1 MKTKLLLVSFLL
13 LFTIV
18 YPQDKVIDS
27 LTIRLENTKNKTDKA
42 ALLNAISDQYKYSGN
57 TEKMIE
63 FATKALR
70 LSENNLSKIQ
80 EGNAYLN
87 LVNANIISS
96 NYREALKYCLAG
108 QVIFENEI
116 GTTISEKKDIKKGLA
131 KAYGSAGIV
140 FSETNNFSKA
150 IEFCLKSVKLYE
162 ELKDEQKCA
171 TLYNNLGVNYKRQ
184 IREPKALEYFFKA
197 LKIQEKLKDTNVGV
211 TYTNIANCYMTQN
224 KLSDSFNF
232 FQKAKKS
239 IEANPNPRAL
249 GEWYNS
255 MGSYHNIKN
264 EKSEAIV
271 NWNLGIKTLESI
283 DDKFGKSFLYYN
295 LGKFYFDKNELKLAL
310 INANKSL
317 ELAQQMKATDQ
328 ISYSEKLLSD
338 IYRKQNKN
346 DLSYYHFE
354 KYSSAKDSILN
365 EENLRESLELSMNY
379 ELEKKELLQK
389 EKFEKQD
396 LLKKEDSKRNKIKL
410 LFAGIIG
417 LLLAGFG
424 FLIYN
429 RLQLKKN
436 LTLQKD
442 VAEYEQKAL
451 HLQMNPH
458 FVFNC
463 LGSISSFIVQNGTES
478 AVTYLAKFSKLMR
491 LTLEYS
497 QEALIPIDKEIESLQ
512 NYLEL
517 EQLRFNHR
525 FEFTIHKSDAIEDD
539 MGLPPLLIQPF
550 VENAIIHGLIPKK
563 DFGKIEIEFFIEKE
577 QLLCTIFDNGIGFN
591 KSKEEKEH
599 SVEMHKSMALN
610 ITKKRLE
617 MIAAK
622 TAKKAHV
629 KITELSTSEQILGT
643 KVLLTLPIQYL

>member
-1 MKTKLLLVSFLL
+1 MKIKLLLVTFLL
-13 LFTIV
+13 RFIIA
-18 YPQDKVIDS
+18 YPQDRVIDS
-27 LTIRLENTKNKTDKA
+27 LTIQLKKAKNQIEKA
-42 ALLNAISDQYKYSGN
+42 ATLNAISDRYKYSGN
-57 TEKMIE
+57 TDKMIE

-70 LSENNLSKIQ
+70 LSENNFSKVQ

-96 NYREALKYCLAG
+96 NYKEALKYCLAT

-116 GTTISEKKDIKKGLA
+116 GTTTSEKKDIKKGLA
-131 KAYGSAGIV
+131 KAYGSAGVV

-171 TLYNNLGVNYKRQ
+171 TLFNNLGVNYKRQ
-184 IREPKALEYFFKA
+184 IKEPKALEYFFKA
-197 LKIQEKLKDTNVGV
+197 LKIQEKLKDPNVGI
-211 TYTNIANCYMTQN
+211 TYTNIANCYITQKN
-224 KLSDSFNF
+224 LLDSYNF
-232 FQKAKKS
+232 FQKAKKA
-239 IEANPNPRAL
+239 IDVNPNPRAL

-255 MGSYHNIKN
+255 MGSYHNLKN
-264 EKSEAIV
+264 EKSKAIV

-283 DDKFGKSFLYYN
+283 DDKFGKAYIYYN
-295 LGKFYFDKNELKLAL
+295 LGKFYFDKNELELAL
-310 INANKSL
+310 INTNKSL
-317 ELAQQMKATDQ
+317 ELAQQMNVLDQ

-338 IYRKQNKN
+338 IYRKQNKT

-354 KYSSAKDSILN
+354 RYSVAKDSVLN
-365 EENLRESLELSMNY
+365 KENLRESLELSMNY
-379 ELEKKELLQK
+379 ELEKKELIQK
-389 EKFEKQD
+389 EKFEKQE
-396 LLKKEDSKRNKIKL
+396 LVMQESSKRNKMKL
-410 LFAGIIG
+410 VFAGIVG

-463 LGSISSFIVQNGTES
+463 LGSISSFIVQNGTDS

-497 QEALIPIDKEIESLQ
+497 
-512 NYLEL
+512 
-517 EQLRFNHR
+517 
-525 FEFTIHKSDAIEDD
+525 
-539 MGLPPLLIQPF
+539 
-550 VENAIIHGLIPKK
+550 
-563 DFGKIEIEFFIEKE
+563 
-577 QLLCTIFDNGIGFN
+577 
-591 KSKEEKEH
+591 
-599 SVEMHKSMALN
+599 
-610 ITKKRLE
+610 
-617 MIAAK
+617 
-622 TAKKAHV
+622 
-629 KITELSTSEQILGT
+629 
-643 KVLLTLPIQYL
+643 